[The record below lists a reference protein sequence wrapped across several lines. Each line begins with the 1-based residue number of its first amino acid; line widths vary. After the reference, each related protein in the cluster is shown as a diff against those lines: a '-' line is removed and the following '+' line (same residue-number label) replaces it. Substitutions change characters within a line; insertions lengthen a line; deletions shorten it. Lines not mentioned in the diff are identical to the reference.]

1 MNNGVLSK
9 LLPVEKPLVAPYLKK
24 FDDVIETGLVKLNWR
39 STGVEEFITESM
51 EQVEIVHE
59 VLKTMKDNFTAVEN
73 LMVKW
78 DKPLIERKVK
88 PVEKDELER
97 MVKAIRTSAYA
108 EIKESGKSIHNLLKE
123 SNKVLRVSNAS
134 ANWRSY
140 VDFVNNVVIDGLSTS
155 ITTSL
160 EFLLN
165 QIDPVKILEE
175 EKLPLLELKL
185 TLEADGVKFTPDI
198 GYADGKGVRDMIDNI
213 VGSFLQISTLF
224 KRLDADGT
232 YMREMHTD
240 IDVNNYMAMLTETLS
255 ENEDKCNELK
265 DTFES
270 YSYLWTTDLNAHFA
284 EFCDDAKIVT
294 DNGTELLD
302 LTKFE
307 SAIKKY
313 EEIQKVVVKFKSPSD
328 VGWLRINITPIKQ
341 ALSLYATKWIDMF
354 TSHLLTTSI
363 KTMTELHEFILKTQE
378 GLDKEVPEE
387 NTENEALMAVMG
399 DIRDVRKAE
408 PTVPELFGPQREIV
422 NILKRHHVDV
432 LGSAVA
438 GKNLQDFLEEVPMTW
453 EMIVKKTYS
462 KKEDILPMQLA
473 SQDRIKADLEI
484 FYTSLREFRGE
495 FRKVSGRS
503 ERAFDEDETFFKS
516 HSTNNQTIPNLFKMR
531 LASLGAS
538 LGAGCSLQ
546 IHRHRR

>member
-495 FRKVSGRS
+495 FRKVSGPKR
-503 ERAFDEDETFFKS
+503 
-516 HSTNNQTIPNLFKMR
+516 
-531 LASLGAS
+531 ASL
-538 LGAGCSLQ
+538 
-546 IHRHRR
+546 

>member
-1 MNNGVLSK
+1 
-9 LLPVEKPLVAPYLKK
+9 
-24 FDDVIETGLVKLNWR
+24 
-39 STGVEEFITESM
+39 
-51 EQVEIVHE
+51 
-59 VLKTMKDNFTAVEN
+59 
-73 LMVKW
+73 
-78 DKPLIERKVK
+78 
-88 PVEKDELER
+88 
-97 MVKAIRTSAYA
+97 
-108 EIKESGKSIHNLLKE
+108 
-123 SNKVLRVSNAS
+123 
-134 ANWRSY
+134 
-140 VDFVNNVVIDGLSTS
+140 
-155 ITTSL
+155 
-160 EFLLN
+160 
-165 QIDPVKILEE
+165 
-175 EKLPLLELKL
+175 
-185 TLEADGVKFTPDI
+185 
-198 GYADGKGVRDMIDNI
+198 
-213 VGSFLQISTLF
+213 
-224 KRLDADGT
+224 
-232 YMREMHTD
+232 
-240 IDVNNYMAMLTETLS
+240 MAMLTETLS

-495 FRKVSGRS
+495 FRKVSGPKR
-503 ERAFDEDETFFKS
+503 
-516 HSTNNQTIPNLFKMR
+516 
-531 LASLGAS
+531 ASL
-538 LGAGCSLQ
+538 
-546 IHRHRR
+546 